1 MSAAEGPTAYLLIGL
16 GGLGFQAV
24 RHASQLVAR
33 RGPGG
38 HPGPVLCLGIDTDRT
53 VLTDERLHAYE
64 GLLLETGEFG
74 SVMARPQDYPPVKDW
89 LPGDLPILDPGRGVR
104 GSRPLGRLAFFL
116 HRRELE
122 RRITGTLARLGGAD
136 PAHPVECTPGSLQV
150 LVASSLGGGTGSG
163 MLCDLTYLIHRLVH
177 AAALPCSFTALL
189 VMGARPPRDEAISAN
204 VFAGMVELNHWMA
217 HDSRYS
223 YEYSSGERW
232 ETDCPP
238 FEQVFLVAGNN
249 LADEASLPPLFDQ
262 VAAQVGLWMWDD
274 FAAVR
279 DELNRRHHSYFR
291 GTDLRGNP
299 VCYFSCGSAT
309 LSLPLGDLR
318 LAAHARL
325 AAQVVN
331 RWRTTL
337 FHAGSGTSG
346 DEERA
351 HAESFLKSQE
361 LHTNSFRRV
370 LRNALNSAFDGRFDL
385 DRQTRRLAE
394 GLARTPKFGVELVRE
409 LTELDE
415 SLSRQIASDAPDGA
429 IGFLEQQTTRF
440 LQERSQDLVNELSSF
455 FRAGREQYLGFCVFL
470 DELSERIGHCLND
483 LHEAL
488 NSGETAEMRLKDEK
502 VKAIEEAAHHQPGL
516 LDRWL
521 RKVSNEPVERCLQ
534 ALKDY
539 HENRVR
545 LCVDRQSLNAYL
557 GLLDTLQ
564 RFSNGVNELLEY
576 LDAVESELRSEEGRA
591 RGRLFAVPGEV
602 LLTATEVEE
611 FICEQCSPDR
621 VSRATEELLAQVGQ
635 DLFSVPRTI
644 PRAAWLGRILQVL
657 QEGNSSP
664 APDVL
669 TSFLAHHPGEA
680 ARDQIRILFER
691 ARPSMASSLAIP
703 DYEPGTSLRVAYIG
717 LKGGEDTDSE
727 AGRTFLEHLSRL
739 PTDNPVKVLPLST
752 PERVAFLRV
761 SGGFPLDAL
770 DLHSHRRAYLQ
781 TLRLSRR
788 GLHVRTDVR
797 WRALGRPSASQVRIL
812 RESLAIGLHLGMLT
826 ERTRGPGDQI
836 DRLESPR
843 WPDLTA
849 LKSCLRLYADP
860 LEALHVEGDF
870 LAALHRW
877 QDQRLDETGAEGY
890 RRSLTA
896 DLRPLRFLGL
906 DLDQALKD
914 GVASFDERLEE
925 KWPQWSRA
933 IQRALQQEPSVATS
947 DLISVPIGVRRW
959 ALLRF
964 LQEHPEENLTYH
976 AVSGKL
982 ELVSA
987 RDVETLERTWRRVQ
1001 ESAEADP
1008 EAFSENARALIGF
1021 LCTSL
1026 GFTPGEGI
1034 GLGNLRGIRVGTHGL
1049 RIKIPSRIPILVS
1062 RVPVLSQGD
1071 VEALRSLM
1079 EQGGPD
1085 SRFGLLL
1092 TLGDAQQNIQII
1104 DEHLRTLLRY
1114 DVIVLT
1120 QMDLR
1125 EVLRVRWR
1133 LKALVARIL
1142 EQVDLTVVSPFVTEG
1157 PVPSS
1162 MFFGREGEIKEIVHR
1177 IETSSLALV
1186 GPRRIGKTS
1195 ILQRVLASLRNRPR
1209 PVVYLDCQSIYDA
1222 SSFLLTLASEYVPAQ
1237 AHDDLSSPSAFR
1249 GLLDALRAGYA
1260 GAPVQFI
1267 LDEVDLVL
1275 REDPEGAEGL
1285 FRAFRGAEGE
1295 EAAHFLF
1302 CGERTLLHKLRDPNS
1317 ALFNFC
1323 HTMRVQF
1330 LEPRDA
1336 ARLIAEPLEQME
1348 VRWEDRDSSIE
1359 RILEITSSHP
1369 NLIQRT
1375 CANLVE
1381 VLNRE
1386 RTRMVKREHLDEV
1399 VADPSFLEDYLDT
1412 LWGRA
1417 SETEKILILAL
1428 EPDETASPP
1437 ELRRRLQEDF
1447 EIELPAPSVVEAME
1461 NLCLYGI
1468 LEKRGSRYQFA
1479 ARHLP
1484 HLMREVMDVAEEI
1497 QLHKEMMLHGG

>member
-669 TSFLAHHPGEA
+669 TSFLAHHHGEA
-680 ARDQIRILFER
+680 ARDQIRILF
-691 ARPSMASSLAIP
+691 
-703 DYEPGTSLRVAYIG
+703 
-717 LKGGEDTDSE
+717 
-727 AGRTFLEHLSRL
+727 
-739 PTDNPVKVLPLST
+739 
-752 PERVAFLRV
+752 
-761 SGGFPLDAL
+761 
-770 DLHSHRRAYLQ
+770 
-781 TLRLSRR
+781 
-788 GLHVRTDVR
+788 
-797 WRALGRPSASQVRIL
+797 
-812 RESLAIGLHLGMLT
+812 
-826 ERTRGPGDQI
+826 
-836 DRLESPR
+836 
-843 WPDLTA
+843 
-849 LKSCLRLYADP
+849 
-860 LEALHVEGDF
+860 
-870 LAALHRW
+870 
-877 QDQRLDETGAEGY
+877 
-890 RRSLTA
+890 
-896 DLRPLRFLGL
+896 
-906 DLDQALKD
+906 
-914 GVASFDERLEE
+914 
-925 KWPQWSRA
+925 
-933 IQRALQQEPSVATS
+933 
-947 DLISVPIGVRRW
+947 
-959 ALLRF
+959 
-964 LQEHPEENLTYH
+964 
-976 AVSGKL
+976 
-982 ELVSA
+982 
-987 RDVETLERTWRRVQ
+987 
-1001 ESAEADP
+1001 
-1008 EAFSENARALIGF
+1008 
-1021 LCTSL
+1021 
-1026 GFTPGEGI
+1026 
-1034 GLGNLRGIRVGTHGL
+1034 
-1049 RIKIPSRIPILVS
+1049 
-1062 RVPVLSQGD
+1062 
-1071 VEALRSLM
+1071 
-1079 EQGGPD
+1079 
-1085 SRFGLLL
+1085 
-1092 TLGDAQQNIQII
+1092 
-1104 DEHLRTLLRY
+1104 
-1114 DVIVLT
+1114 
-1120 QMDLR
+1120 
-1125 EVLRVRWR
+1125 
-1133 LKALVARIL
+1133 
-1142 EQVDLTVVSPFVTEG
+1142 
-1157 PVPSS
+1157 
-1162 MFFGREGEIKEIVHR
+1162 
-1177 IETSSLALV
+1177 
-1186 GPRRIGKTS
+1186 
-1195 ILQRVLASLRNRPR
+1195 
-1209 PVVYLDCQSIYDA
+1209 
-1222 SSFLLTLASEYVPAQ
+1222 
-1237 AHDDLSSPSAFR
+1237 
-1249 GLLDALRAGYA
+1249 
-1260 GAPVQFI
+1260 
-1267 LDEVDLVL
+1267 
-1275 REDPEGAEGL
+1275 
-1285 FRAFRGAEGE
+1285 
-1295 EAAHFLF
+1295 
-1302 CGERTLLHKLRDPNS
+1302 
-1317 ALFNFC
+1317 
-1323 HTMRVQF
+1323 
-1330 LEPRDA
+1330 
-1336 ARLIAEPLEQME
+1336 
-1348 VRWEDRDSSIE
+1348 
-1359 RILEITSSHP
+1359 
-1369 NLIQRT
+1369 
-1375 CANLVE
+1375 
-1381 VLNRE
+1381 
-1386 RTRMVKREHLDEV
+1386 
-1399 VADPSFLEDYLDT
+1399 
-1412 LWGRA
+1412 
-1417 SETEKILILAL
+1417 
-1428 EPDETASPP
+1428 
-1437 ELRRRLQEDF
+1437 
-1447 EIELPAPSVVEAME
+1447 
-1461 NLCLYGI
+1461 
-1468 LEKRGSRYQFA
+1468 
-1479 ARHLP
+1479 
-1484 HLMREVMDVAEEI
+1484 
-1497 QLHKEMMLHGG
+1497 